1 MHAVS
6 DIAANEMADFAAA
19 LDRAT
24 GEDR

>member
-1 MHAVS
+1 VS